1 MKENSNG
8 NNNKNNNKINNNYN
22 TMNSKII
29 RTRRIM
35 VEIDVLQ

>member
-8 NNNKNNNKINNNYN
+8 NNNKNNKINNNYN